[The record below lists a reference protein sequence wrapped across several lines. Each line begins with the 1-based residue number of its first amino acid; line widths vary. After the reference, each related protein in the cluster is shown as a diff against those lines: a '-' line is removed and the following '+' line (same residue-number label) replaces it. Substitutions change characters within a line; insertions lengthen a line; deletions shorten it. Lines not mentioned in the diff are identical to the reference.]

1 MVATHL
7 YLRGWWT
14 SVFEAKP
21 DLYSVFRGR
30 QGPYLKK
37 KKPKSIKV
45 SQKCSQFT

>member
-37 KKPKSIKV
+37 KTKTQKYKSLTKV
-45 SQKCSQFT
+45 